1 MPDPLD
7 QQLVEAVLARP
18 LRRKADLEDA
28 RLANLR
34 PSRTAKKTTNGAT
47 PRVGT
52 DGAAAANGTPDA
64 DAPVA
69 TDGLD
74 LVDGPEVA
82 DGADLVDGELELEDD
97 EDEALAIGPEPD
109 LDGAAG
115 TVEMIEVQVGDPT
128 VAPAELE
135 EPTKL
140 DAAELE
146 EPTPEELDAL
156 SADMIGIDDPVRMY
170 LKEIGKVALLNAEE
184 EVVLAKS
191 IELGEQM
198 ADEPW
203 KAMVS
208 LHEWTLHDTEK
219 RTRTLKPQHRL
230 PFGPEAHEM
239 VAAALASKGAKDLY
253 MPTPDF
259 HLVRA
264 GKDAQSEGTKELLKE
279 ARKLTAAY
287 NETPGAETF
296 QRLLDWSY
304 LSVHNGDLDS
314 RDNPGLRAIYEW
326 ATYEVAHPALRRW
339 IEADNDVPLLRK
351 LGYDPEVPPTTKL
364 SHRRGEVVRIGR
376 DAREQLTSANLRLVV
391 SIAKKYIGRGM
402 SFLDLIQEGNI
413 GLIRAVEKFDY
424 EKGFKFSTYAT
435 WWIRQAITRAI
446 ADQARTIRIPVHMVE
461 TINRLIRVS
470 RQLLQE
476 LGREPTVEE
485 IAEAMSKGQEVVVT
499 PEKVREIIKVSQ
511 EPVSLETPIGE
522 EEDSHLGDFIE
533 DRGALAPAEAASH
546 QLLKEQV
553 EAVLD
558 SLTGRER
565 RVLQLRFG
573 LEDGRARTLEEVGK
587 EFNVTRE
594 RIRQIEAKALR
605 KLRHPSRSRKL
616 KDYLE

>member
-1 MPDPLD
+1 MSADPLD
-7 QQLVEAVLARP
+7 KQLVEAVLSRP
-18 LRRKADLEDA
+18 RRAKADLEEA
-28 RLANLR
+28 KLAGLR
-34 PSRTAKKTTNGAT
+34 PSRST
-47 PRVGT
+47 
-52 DGAAAANGTPDA
+52 
-64 DAPVA
+64 
-69 TDGLD
+69 GLA
-74 LVDGPEVA
+74 VA
-82 DGADLVDGELELEDD
+82 DDD
-97 EDEALAIGPEPD
+97 EDEDEDED
-109 LDGAAG
+109 LELGADLGDGAD
-115 TVEMIEVQVGDPT
+115 VGIVVVSDDLANEAAARLPAD
-128 VAPAELE
+128 APAKLDSKAVE
-135 EPTKL
+135 EPT
-140 DAAELE
+140 AEELE
-146 EPTPEELDAL
+146 AI

-170 LKEIGKVALLNAEE
+170 LKEIGKVALLTAEE
-184 EVVLAKS
+184 EVVLAKA
-191 IELGEQM
+191 IELGEQLVE
-198 ADEPW
+198 APW
-203 KAMVS
+203 KGIFS
-208 LHEWTLHDTEK
+208 LHEWTLHDTERK
-219 RTRTLKPQHRL
+219 TRTTKPQHRL
-230 PFGPEAHEM
+230 PLGEEAHTL
-239 VAAALASKGAKDLY
+239 VLAALSDEGARDLLA
-253 MPTPDF
+253 TSPDF
-259 HLVRA
+259 HLVKA
-264 GKDAQSEGTKELLKE
+264 GRDAQSEGTRERLKE
-279 ARKLTAAY
+279 AKRLLHAY
-287 NETPGAETF
+287 NEAPGAETF
-296 QRLLDWSY
+296 LPLMDWAY
-304 LSVHNGDLDS
+304 LAVHNGDLDS
-314 RDNPGLRAIYEW
+314 RDNIGLRAIW
-326 ATYEVAHPALRRW
+326 DWTRDEVAYPALERW
-339 IEADNDVPLLRK
+339 ITAGHDADLLK
-351 LGYDPEVPPTTKL
+351 QMGFDPEVPLSTKL
-364 SHRRGEVVRIGR
+364 RHRNGTIVVIGR

-470 RQLLQE
+470 RGLLQE

-485 IAEAMSKGQEVVVT
+485 IAEAMSKGQEVQVT

>member
-1 MPDPLD
+1 MPADPLD
-7 QQLVEAVLARP
+7 KQLVEAVLSRP
-18 LRRKADLEDA
+18 RRAKADIEEA
-28 RLANLR
+28 KLAGLR
-34 PSRTAKKTTNGAT
+34 PR
-47 PRVGT
+47 R
-52 DGAAAANGTPDA
+52 AAVAVADPEDDDDDDDDEDLDLGPVAQGEDA
-64 DAPVA
+64 DAEVSVEVVSEDGA
-69 TDGLD
+69 TD
-74 LVDGPEVA
+74 
-82 DGADLVDGELELEDD
+82 
-97 EDEALAIGPEPD
+97 
-109 LDGAAG
+109 AA
-115 TVEMIEVQVGDPT
+115 
-128 VAPAELE
+128 ARLPAEG
-135 EPTKL
+135 PTKL
-140 DAAELE
+140 DPKEVE
-146 EPTPEELDAL
+146 EPTAEDLEAI

-170 LKEIGKVALLNAEE
+170 LKEIGKVALLTAEE
-184 EVVLAKS
+184 EVVLAKA

-198 ADEPW
+198 VEEPW
-203 KAMVS
+203 KAIAS
-208 LHEWTLHDTEK
+208 LHEWTLHDTERK
-219 RTRTLKPQHRL
+219 TRTAKPQHRL
-230 PFGPEAHEM
+230 PYGDEAHAM
-239 VAAALASKGAKDLY
+239 VRSAIAARTTRSL
-253 MPTPDF
+253 MTQTPDF
-259 HLVRA
+259 HLIRA
-264 GKDAQSEGTKELLKE
+264 AKDAQSEGTKELLKE
-279 ARKLTAAY
+279 GKKLVATY
-287 NETPGAETF
+287 NAGPKTDTF
-296 QRLLDWSY
+296 LPLLDWAFFA
-304 LSVHNGDLDS
+304 VHNGDLDS
-314 RDNPGLRAIYEW
+314 RDNVGLRAIWDWTREG
-326 ATYEVAHPALRRW
+326 VAWPALERY
-339 IEADNDVPLLRK
+339 ILAGNDAEMLK
-351 LGYDPEVPPTTKL
+351 KMGFDPEVPLETKL
-364 SHRRGEVVRIGR
+364 RDRKGVIVEIGR

-470 RQLLQE
+470 RGLLQE

-485 IAEAMSKGQEVVVT
+485 IAEAMSKGQEVQVT

>member
-1 MPDPLD
+1 MSADPLD
-7 QQLVEAVLARP
+7 KQLVEAVLARP
-18 LRRKADLEDA
+18 RRGKAELEEA
-28 RLANLR
+28 KLAGLR
-34 PSRTAKKTTNGAT
+34 PSRAKAAVAVAGDDDDDDDDDDLDLGPDASD
-47 PRVGT
+47 
-52 DGAAAANGTPDA
+52 DGADVGVVIVEEDASADPVSKLPA
-64 DAPVA
+64 DAPA
-69 TDGLD
+69 KLS
-74 LVDGPEVA
+74 
-82 DGADLVDGELELEDD
+82 
-97 EDEALAIGPEPD
+97 
-109 LDGAAG
+109 
-115 TVEMIEVQVGDPT
+115 
-128 VAPAELE
+128 PAEVE
-135 EPTKL
+135 EPT
-140 DAAELE
+140 AEDLE
-146 EPTPEELDAL
+146 AI

-170 LKEIGKVALLNAEE
+170 LKEIGKVALLTAEE
-184 EVVLAKS
+184 EVVLAKA

-198 ADEPW
+198 VEAPW
-203 KAMVS
+203 MGIVS
-208 LHEWTLHDTEK
+208 LHEWTLHDTERK
-219 RTRTLKPQHRL
+219 TRTQKPQHRL
-230 PFGPEAHEM
+230 PNGPEAHDL
-239 VAAALASKGAKDLY
+239 VAKGVSAKAAKDLLVA
-253 MPTPDF
+253 TPDF
-259 HLVRA
+259 HLIKA
-264 GKDAQSEGTKELLKE
+264 GRDAQSEGTKERLKE
-279 ARKLTAAY
+279 AKKLLHTY
-287 NETPGAETF
+287 NETPAPDTF
-296 QRLLDWSY
+296 LPLLDWAY
-304 LSVHNGDLDS
+304 LAVHNGDLDS
-314 RDNPGLRAIYEW
+314 RDNVGLRAIYDWTREG
-326 ATYEVAHPALRRW
+326 VAFPALQRW
-339 IEADNDVPLLRK
+339 VEAGHDADLLKRM
-351 LGYDPEVPPTTKL
+351 GFDPEVPLNTKL
-364 SHRRGEVVRIGR
+364 RDRKGDIVVIGR

-413 GLIRAVEKFDY
+413 GLIRAVEKFDF

-470 RQLLQE
+470 RGLLQE

-485 IAEAMSKGQEVVVT
+485 IAEAMSKGQEVQVT